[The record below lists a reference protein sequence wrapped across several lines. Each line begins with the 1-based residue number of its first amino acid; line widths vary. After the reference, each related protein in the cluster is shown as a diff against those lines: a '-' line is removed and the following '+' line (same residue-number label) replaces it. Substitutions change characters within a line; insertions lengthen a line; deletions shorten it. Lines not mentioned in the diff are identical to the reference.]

1 MTKKFTTLHLA
12 IELEFD
18 EQDYEYDFDDA
29 MEL

>member
-1 MTKKFTTLHLA
+1 MTNKQTTLNLA
-12 IELEFD
+12 IDLELD

>member
-1 MTKKFTTLHLA
+1 MTNKQTTLNLA
-12 IELEFD
+12 IDLEFD

>member
-1 MTKKFTTLHLA
+1 MTNKQAPFHLA